1 MPYNRITM
9 SKFILNPVR
18 FILPG
23 LIILLMALQV
33 KADWINLT
41 GAQNAPNIA
50 EIYVNNDHVKLI
62 LEISVSDIGSFKD
75 LLPEELFRNRGLKV
89 LPQAERLQHF
99 ASTTFQFVTEKG
111 KKLPA
116 RLKLFEPR
124 QRQDRPN
131 PYAGAINPATG
142 RPVPGPPPDKRVF
155 YAELVYPF
163 TTRPQTLTIIPP
175 LDDKGN
181 PQVSIGFLAYH
192 QGVPVVDYRF
202 LTGSSRLHLD
212 WDDPWYSRFEKKS
225 LKRWQESGLMTF
237 IYIDPFEVRHETL
250 VRVKDLAA
258 WMDLGLKGGEFIEP
272 DEIEPLK
279 QRVGE
284 FLLKHSKVRIDGKQ
298 LRPILD
304 RTSFVKYTMTRTY
317 FLETPER
324 LPLNTAMLGVII
336 TYLTDG
342 LPQEVM
348 LQWDLFSDRIKTVP
362 ASAVDPAGPLPL
374 SVTPADNVL
383 TWKNY
388 LKDYKPPTV
397 TELVVDDSLTK
408 VRLPMGSLLCLTM
421 LVPILLIIRTREK
434 KGRPVRTYAAVALL
448 LAVAAGLLYPY
459 LNLRVGRPAVMAP
472 KLTDKQAVAVLDSL
486 LNNVY
491 RAFDFREED
500 AVYDRLATSVSGDLL
515 RDIYMQN
522 RKSLVVTQAGGARA
536 RVKEVEIQD
545 VKVKHHE
552 ARPLALLF
560 HSKWTALGTVGHWG
574 HIHIRKNQYE
584 ANITVEPVKG
594 VWKITGLELLEEK
607 RIDSYA
613 QQEKS

>member
-1 MPYNRITM
+1 MSRI
-9 SKFILNPVR
+9 ILSPFG

-23 LIILLMALQV
+23 LIILLVALPV
-33 KADWINLT
+33 RADWINLT

-50 EIYVNNDHVKLI
+50 EIYVNDDHVKLI
-62 LEISVSDIGSFKD
+62 LEISVGDIGTFKD
-75 LLPEELFRNRGLKV
+75 LLPEELFLKKGLKV
-89 LPQAERLQHF
+89 PPPAERLQHF
-99 ASTTFQFVTEKG
+99 ASTTFQFITESG
-111 KKLPA
+111 KRLPA
-116 RLKLFEPR
+116 RLKLIEPR
-124 QRQDRPN
+124 ARQDRPN
-131 PYAGAINPATG
+131 PFAGAINPATG

-175 LDDKGN
+175 LDDRGLPK
-181 PQVSIGFLAYH
+181 VSLGFMVYH

-202 LTGSSRLHLD
+202 LTESSQLHLD
-212 WDDPWYSRFEKKS
+212 WNDPWYSKFERKP
-225 LKRWQESGLMTF
+225 LKRYQESGLMTF
-237 IYIDPFEVRHETL
+237 LYIEPFEVRHETL
-250 VRVKDLAA
+250 VRVKDLAT
-258 WMDLGLKGGEFIEP
+258 WMDLRIKGNEFIEE

-284 FLLKHSKVRIDGKQ
+284 FFLEHSKVRIDGKQ
-298 LRPILD
+298 LKPILD

-317 FLETPER
+317 FLDQPER

-336 TYLTDG
+336 TYVTDG
-342 LPQEVM
+342 MPQEVT

-374 SVTPADNVL
+374 AVTPDDNVL

-397 TELVVDDSLTK
+397 TELAVDDSLTK
-408 VRLPMGSLLCLTM
+408 IRLPLGSLLCLTI
-421 LVPILLIIRTREK
+421 LVPILLIVRKREK
-434 KGRPVRTYAAVALL
+434 KGRPVGIYAAAAIL

-459 LNLRVGRPAVMAP
+459 LKLGLARPTVMAP
-472 KLTDKQAVAVLDSL
+472 TLTDKQAVEILDSL
-486 LNNVY
+486 LNNIY

-515 RDIYMQN
+515 SNIYLQN

-545 VKVKHHE
+545 VKVKHPE
-552 ARPLALLF
+552 VRPLALLF

-584 ANITVEPVKG
+584 ANITAEPVKG

-613 QQEKS
+613 QQEKL